1 MANKGKIDR
10 ILRVTEMPE
19 IFKNIQQY
27 DVAIISISS
36 TNPIEIKLL
45 RAKLLAERF
54 VIAKFKKN
62 ISRILKN
69 NFDENEN
76 SFLVINIF
84 RHPDFLIFL
93 IQLTNDFEG
102 ISLFIKKK
110 GYSYYLDAE
119 KKEILFLLEPDIFYE
134 QLTKWNGGDFEFQH
148 FHFLQNN
155 SKRITEITASQ
166 TIEELEGIVKQI
178 KYFSPDGRDEIPD
191 GVYFQKGGFIHE
203 CEVNAGKF
211 TITSVTDETEI
222 FITVL
227 PNNSNIHE
235 EIIFGW
241 LKKEFTTTQQ
251 QIVFEVGKF
260 FYGKFGEE
268 FNEDSL
274 CFEINGIDWRW
285 LIVLNK
291 NFVSEFNI
299 EKALIK
305 DFETGKIFLMKK

>member
-1 MANKGKIDR
+1 MTNKGKIDR
-10 ILRVTEMPE
+10 ILRITEMPE

-27 DVAIISISS
+27 DIAIISISTS
-36 TNPIEIKLL
+36 NPTQIKLL
-45 RAKLLAERF
+45 LAKLLTERF
-54 VIAKFKKN
+54 VISRFKKN
-62 ISRILKN
+62 ISRIFKN
-69 NFDENEN
+69 DFDENEN

-93 IQLTNDFEG
+93 IQMTNDFPG
-102 ISLFIKKK
+102 ISLFIKRK
-110 GYSYYLDAE
+110 GYSYYLDA
-119 KKEILFLLEPDIFYE
+119 
-134 QLTKWNGGDFEFQH
+134 DFEH
-148 FHFLQNN
+148 LHFLQNN

-166 TIEELEGIVKQI
+166 TIEELEGTVKQI
-178 KYFSPDGRDEIPD
+178 KYFSPDGRGQIPN

-203 CEVNAGKF
+203 CEINAGKF
-211 TITSVTDETEI
+211 TITSVVDEIEI

-241 LKKEFTTTQQ
+241 LKKEFTTSQQ

-274 CFEINGIDWRW
+274 CFEINGIDWKW

-291 NFVSEFNI
+291 NFVSELNI
-299 EKALIK
+299 EKILIK
-305 DFETGKIFLMKK
+305 DFQTGKIFMMKK